1 MNFEKMHPSQPVN
14 TRIESFAPVVDVD
27 SEILILG
34 SMPGAESLR
43 LGQYYANPRNAF
55 WQILASLTGNDN
67 GLSYV
72 LRLKLLNDHRI
83 ALWDVLRAC
92 ERSGSLDS
100 AIKISSIDTNDFQ
113 TFLANNSRIRRIF
126 FNGAFAETA
135 YRKHV
140 LPGLAPREAA
150 IPSLRLPSSSPA
162 NAGLSF
168 EDKLRLWQVIFD

>member
-1 MNFEKMHPSQPVN
+1 MHPLEPAK
-14 TRIESFAPVVDVD
+14 TRVESFAPVVDSD

-34 SMPGAESLR
+34 SMPGEESLR

-55 WQILASLTGNDN
+55 WQILANLTGNRND
-67 GLSYV
+67 LSYE

-100 AIKISSIDTNDFQ
+100 AIKVSSMDTNDFQ

-126 FNGAFAETA
+126 FNGAFAETT
-135 YRKHV
+135 YRKYV
-140 LPGLAPREAA
+140 TPNLASREAS
-150 IPSLRLPSSSPA
+150 IPALRLPSTSPA
-162 NAGLSF
+162 NASLRF
-168 EDKLRLWQVIFD
+168 ADKLRIWRVILD

>member
-1 MNFEKMHPSQPVN
+1 MHPTEPAKKRV
-14 TRIESFAPVVDVD
+14 ESFAPVVDSD

-34 SMPGAESLR
+34 SMPGEESLR

-55 WQILASLTGNDN
+55 WQILASLTGNRND
-67 GLSYV
+67 LSYE

-83 ALWDVLRAC
+83 ALWDVLHAC

-100 AIKISSIDTNDFQ
+100 AIKISSMDTNDFQ
-113 TFLANNSRIRRIF
+113 TFLANNFRIRRIF

-135 YRKHV
+135 YRKYA

-150 IPSLRLPSSSPA
+150 IPTLRLPSTSPA
-162 NAGLSF
+162 NAGLRF

>member
-1 MNFEKMHPSQPVN
+1 MHPAEPAK
-14 TRIESFAPVVDVD
+14 THIESFAPVVDCD

-34 SMPGAESLR
+34 SMPGEESLR

-55 WQILASLTGNDN
+55 WQILASLTGNRND
-67 GLSYV
+67 LSYE

-100 AIKISSIDTNDFQ
+100 AIKVSSMYTNDFQ
-113 TFLANNSRIRRIF
+113 TFLANNSRVRRIF

-135 YRKHV
+135 YRKYV
-140 LPGLAPREAA
+140 MPTLAPREAA
-150 IPSLRLPSSSPA
+150 IPTLRLPSTSPA
-162 NAGLSF
+162 NAGLRF